1 MILVCGIPTESPVA
15 MVYDALVSLNV
26 PTLVFNQRQF
36 AKTHMQVS
44 MEQGQLIGWLA
55 LEGKTY
61 SLDKIQGVYTRLMN
75 EQYLP
80 ELRSLSVQAPQR
92 VQCQQL
98 HYTLQQW
105 LEVTP
110 ARVLNRTAA
119 MGSNFSKPYQAQL
132 ITRYGFKTPVTLITN
147 NPEEVQQFQRQY
159 QKIIYK
165 SISGIRSIV
174 QELTPSDLVRLDQ
187 IRWCPTQFQAYVAG
201 INVRVH
207 VIGEQVFATKINS
220 QATDYRYAHSQGYEA
235 ELEAVELDGDLAQQC
250 INLAQDLDLPFA
262 GIDLNITPDDEVYC
276 FEVNPS
282 PGFSYFEQNTGQPI
296 ALAVA
301 RYLAGLT

>member
-1 MILVCGIPTESPVA
+1 MILVCGIPSESPVA
-15 MVYDALVSLNV
+15 MVYEALLSLNI
-26 PTLVFNQRQF
+26 PTLLFNQHQF
-36 AKTHMQVS
+36 ANMHMQVS
-44 MEQGQLIGWLA
+44 LAQGQLSGLLTIEGQDYP
-55 LEGKTY
+55 LE
-61 SLDKIQGVYTRLMN
+61 SIQGVYTRLMN
-75 EQYLP
+75 EQVLP
-80 ELRSLSVQAPQR
+80 EMRSLAAQSAQR
-92 VQCQQL
+92 VHCQQL

-119 MGSNFSKPYQAQL
+119 MGSNFSKPYQAQF

-147 NPEEVQQFQRQY
+147 NPAAVQQFQRQY
-159 QKIIYK
+159 QRIIYK
-165 SISGIRSIV
+165 SISGVRSIV
-174 QELTPSDLVRLDQ
+174 QEFTQADLARLEQ
-187 IRWCPTQFQAYVAG
+187 IRWCPTQFQAYVEG

-207 VIGEQVFATKINS
+207 VVGEQLFATKINS
-220 QATDYRYAHSQGYEA
+220 QATDYRYAYAQGYEA
-235 ELEAVELDGDLAQQC
+235 ELEAVELDEDLAQQC
-250 INLAQDLDLPFA
+250 INLAKGLELPFA
-262 GIDLNITPDDEVYC
+262 GIDLNITSDDEVYC